1 MEKNIK
7 KNVYLCITESLC
19 CTAEMNTTSEIN
31 YTSIKNFK
39 RYFTSDKRYLN
50 VYFIINIFIN
60 EKTEIW
66 MGEITFSKVTQL
78 ASGKAKAGCLHLL
91 TSQTTPMSLRIHR
104 VIKE

>member
-31 YTSIKNFK
+31 YTSIKFFK

-50 VYFIINIFIN
+50 VYFTINIFIN

-66 MGEITFSKVTQL
+66 IGEITFPRSH
-78 ASGKAKAGCLHLL
+78 S
-91 TSQTTPMSLRIHR
+91 
-104 VIKE
+104 